1 MTVGQA
7 TIRTADRRRSLT
19 AWLGPNQPT
28 ITDGVGGWSEVT
40 RPRKPGGVE
49 WLGTAPVK
57 ATVELLLDAFAG
69 GGTIVN
75 ALNSARVMAPLDP
88 STEPPVVYVYGVA
101 VIPSTVPFVVS
112 SLDLSDW
119 QLRKDGQP
127 ARVTATFGLLEHRVG
142 DVVTRTSPAKR
153 SSSRNGTGGRG
164 KARTYTMRKGDTLGS
179 VAAKLLGS
187 ASKWT
192 VLRDL
197 NHLRDP
203 NHVKVGF
210 VLKLPS

>member
-19 AWLGPNQPT
+19 AWLGPNQAT
-28 ITDGVGGWSEVT
+28 LTDGVGGWSEVT
-40 RPRKPGGVE
+40 RPRKPGAVE

-69 GGTIVN
+69 GGTIIN
-75 ALNSARVMAPLDP
+75 ALNSARIMAPLDP
-88 STEPPVVYVYGVA
+88 SVETPVVYVYGVA
-101 VIPSTVPFVVS
+101 VIPSTMPFVVS

-119 QLRKDGQP
+119 QLRRDGQP

-153 SSSRNGTGGRG
+153 SASRNGTAA
-164 KARTYTMRKGDTLGS
+164 KARTYTMRQGDTLGS

-187 ASKWT
+187 ASKAP
-192 VLRDL
+192 VLAKL
-197 NHLRDP
+197 NGIRDP
-203 NHVKVGF
+203 NHVKVGY

>member
-1 MTVGQA
+1 VTVGQA

-19 AWLGPNQPT
+19 AWLGPNQAT
-28 ITDGVGGWSEVT
+28 LTDGVGGWSEVT
-40 RPRKPGGVE
+40 RPRKPGAVE

-69 GGTIVN
+69 GGTIVT
-75 ALNSARVMAPLDP
+75 ALNSARIMAPLDP
-88 STEPPVVYVYGVA
+88 ATEPPVVYVSGVA
-101 VIPSTVPFVVS
+101 VIPSTLPFVVQT
-112 SLDLSDW
+112 LDLSDW
-119 QLRKDGQP
+119 QLRRDGQP
-127 ARVTATFGLLEHRVG
+127 ARVTATFGLIEHRIG
-142 DVVTRTSPAKR
+142 DVVTRSSPAKR

-187 ASKWT
+187 ASRWKT
-192 VLRDL
+192 LADL
-197 NHLRDP
+197 NRIRDP
-203 NHVKVGF
+203 NHVKPGY